1 MSRITSEKNTA
12 EYDATDRS
20 GVEIL
25 ADGACN
31 RNLLTIVGVGG
42 DFTAGTVAVY
52 IKGRG
57 SRRYLAMK
65 DAYGNAVSI
74 NLATAD
80 AVMID
85 KPIGSVRLDVSGI
98 SGATG
103 WMAVLS
109 GIDEPMSVASSS
121 VPGPVIVAGQSAVG
135 SVPASPPVGVS
146 GIDGSGLK
154 RSLLTDSIGQMMTT
168 EQDSEVFTAS
178 VSSASVLFTVDMT
191 NWRSVLLQITSAGS
205 SCTVAYE
212 CSNDQVTW
220 NQLFGSY
227 INYNSSSSLGAVG
240 NVSSTATGNMHFPK
254 RAKYCRARVSV
265 YGSGTVSVA
274 YVLSALDMP
283 AIPGATIWGQ
293 VAEGGTAGG
302 NPVTIGV
309 ECRTTRKTAVGN
321 GQIVRPIGTVDGK
334 LIVRSHSIPENEWKY
349 AAASGGIVNTTTGVT
364 LAAAGGTGL
373 SVYITSMQIRSETL
387 TNATEIALRD
397 GAGGTVVWRS
407 KLNSSGMD
415 LTNIT
420 FENPIK
426 GTANTLLEFATLTA
440 TGTGAI
446 YINAQGYYAP

>member
-154 RSLLTDSIGQMMTT
+154 RALLTDSTGQLMAT
-168 EQDSEVFTAS
+168 EQDSAVFTAS
-178 VSSASVLFTVDMT
+178 ADSASVLFTVDMT
-191 NWRSVLLQITSAGS
+191 NWRSVLLQVTSAGTG
-205 SCTVAYE
+205 CTITYE
-212 CSNDQVTW
+212 CSNDQSAWVSCTGIIADASTTAGVTVA
-220 NQLFGSY
+220 
-227 INYNSSSSLGAVG
+227 NSTTTSQ
-240 NVSSTATGNMHFPK
+240 NIFPK
-254 RAKYCRARVSV
+254 RAKYFRARVSV
-265 YGSGTVSVA
+265 YGSGTVSVS
-274 YVLSALDMP
+274 YSLSLQDIAV
-283 AIPGATIWGQ
+283 ASAASVWGQ
-293 VAEGGTAGG
+293 AGQGSTVSG

-309 ECRTTRKTAVGN
+309 EARTSNKIGVGN
-321 GQIVRPIGTVDGK
+321 GQVVRPIGTVDGRM
-334 LIVRSHSIPENEWKY
+334 IIRQHSIPENEWSY
-349 AAASGGIVNTTTGVT
+349 AAASGGILNTTTAVT
-364 LAAAGGTGL
+364 IKAAASTPYRNYL
-373 SVYITSMQIRSETL
+373 TSIQVQAEAL
-387 TNATEIALRD
+387 ANATELAVRD
-397 GAGGTVVWRS
+397 GAGGTVLWRI
-407 KLNSSGMD
+407 KIPTTGLDLKQIDFANPLKSSS
-415 LTNIT
+415 
-420 FENPIK
+420 
-426 GTANTLLEFATLTA
+426 ATLLEVVTLTA
-440 TGTGAI
+440 SGTGAV
-446 YINAQGYYAP
+446 YFNAQGYSAP

>member
-154 RSLLTDSIGQMMTT
+154 RALLTDSTGQLMAT

-212 CSNDQVTW
+212 CSNDQGTW
-220 NQLFGSY
+220 YPLMGIST
-227 INYNSSSSLGAVG
+227 NYNTASALGTVTASL
-240 NVSSTATGNMHFPK
+240 TTTGVQMQFPK
-254 RAKYCRARVSV
+254 RAKYFRARVSV

-274 YVLSALDMP
+274 YALSLSDCPTP
-283 AIPGATIWGQ
+283 AAAAVWGPSSEGAA
-293 VAEGGTAGG
+293 VGTN
-302 NPVTIGV
+302 NPVTIGL
-309 ECRTTRKTAVGN
+309 EARTSNKTSVGN
-321 GQIVRPIGTVDGK
+321 GQVVRPISTVDGRM
-334 LIVRSHSIPENEWKY
+334 VVQPHSIPENEWRY
-349 AAASGGIVNTTTGVT
+349 AAASGGILNTTSAVT
-364 LAAAGGTGL
+364 IAVAVANV
-373 SVYITSMQIRSETL
+373 SIYVTSIQLRAQEL
-387 TNATEIALRD
+387 GNATEISLRD
-397 GAGGTVVWRS
+397 GASTVLWRS
-407 KLNSSGMD
+407 EIGTSGLP
-415 LTNIT
+415 LTNIK

-426 GTANTLLEFATLTA
+426 LPVNSSLSFLTSTAS
-440 TGTGAI
+440 GTGAV
-446 YINAQGYYAP
+446 YINAQGYRAP